1 MKSWLLTTAGWRQLI
16 RYAVIGLLNNILGY
30 LVYLLITWTGVD
42 PKITISILYPIG
54 IAIGFWGHSKYSFSY
69 DGSGKSS
76 LLRYLLVYVFGYLV
90 NFMMLFIL
98 SDKLGFPH
106 QAVQALAIFVVAAI
120 LFVLLKFFVFP
131 PTKSNKASI
140 P

>member
-1 MKSWLLTTAGWRQLI
+1 MKSWLPTIAGWRQLI
-16 RYAVIGLLNNILGY
+16 RYAVIGLLNNLLGY
-30 LVYLLITWTGVD
+30 LVYLLITWMGLD
-42 PKITISILYPIG
+42 PKVTISILYPIG
-54 IAIGFWGHSKYSFSY
+54 IVIGFLGHSKYSFSY
-69 DGSGKSS
+69 DGNKKNS
-76 LLRYLLVYVFGYLV
+76 LLRYLLAYAFGYLV

-120 LFVLLKFFVFP
+120 LFFLLKFFVFP
-131 PTKSNKASI
+131 RTESDKASS